1 MTHLTLAVIVAA
13 LTVGSSIVTAASGA
27 ALPFGLATFAMLGFF
42 GAVIGG
48 FVLLWSI
55 WRNGRK

>member
-1 MTHLTLAVIVAA
+1 MIVAA

-27 ALPFGLATFAMLGFF
+27 ELPFGLATFAMLGFF

-48 FVLLWSI
+48 FILLWSI
-55 WRNGRK
+55 WRDGWK